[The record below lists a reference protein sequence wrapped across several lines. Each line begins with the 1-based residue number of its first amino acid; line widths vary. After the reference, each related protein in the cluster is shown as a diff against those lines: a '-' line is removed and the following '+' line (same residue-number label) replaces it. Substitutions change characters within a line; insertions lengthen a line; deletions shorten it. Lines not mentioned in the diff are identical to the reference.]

1 MAKYQFASKL
11 MFAIV
16 MHDPIA
22 CKKFIELVFPERR
35 VERISFPEK
44 SGDNG
49 DENEAFTMH
58 EIAMEVEKTII
69 TGIES
74 KSVRLDVLFEGDDRV
89 YDIEM
94 QLQPEEEV
102 ARRSRYYHMA
112 IARNSLKKGEPY
124 ENLKTGCVIFVCC
137 FDPFGMEEPMYCFEM
152 IDRKLDLQ
160 LGDGSS
166 TIILNTKCPKELVPA
181 EFAAFFNFVNT
192 NEVDES
198 NEFVSYL
205 GERLRKAGEDEEV
218 DRVMTVEE
226 EMRIQHRLGEK
237 KGRAEGFAEGQKSG
251 IELGFSKGEKSG
263 FAKGEKSGAAQKER
277 EIAKEMLKE
286 GMAQEL
292 IAKITGLTLKE
303 IQAL

>member
-1 MAKYQFASKL
+1 
-11 MFAIV
+11 
-16 MHDPIA
+16 
-22 CKKFIELVFPERR
+22 
-35 VERISFPEK
+35 
-44 SGDNG
+44 
-49 DENEAFTMH
+49 
-58 EIAMEVEKTII
+58 
-69 TGIES
+69 
-74 KSVRLDVLFEGDDRV
+74 
-89 YDIEM
+89 
-94 QLQPEEEV
+94 
-102 ARRSRYYHMA
+102 
-112 IARNSLKKGEPY
+112 
-124 ENLKTGCVIFVCC
+124 
-137 FDPFGMEEPMYCFEM
+137 MYCFEM
-152 IDRKLDLQ
+152 FDRKLDLQ

-237 KGRAEGFAEGQKSG
+237 KGRAEGFAEG
-251 IELGFSKGEKSG
+251 
-263 FAKGEKSGAAQKER
+263 EKSGAAQEKR

>member
-1 MAKYQFASKL
+1 
-11 MFAIV
+11 
-16 MHDPIA
+16 
-22 CKKFIELVFPERR
+22 
-35 VERISFPEK
+35 
-44 SGDNG
+44 
-49 DENEAFTMH
+49 
-58 EIAMEVEKTII
+58 
-69 TGIES
+69 
-74 KSVRLDVLFEGDDRV
+74 
-89 YDIEM
+89 
-94 QLQPEEEV
+94 
-102 ARRSRYYHMA
+102 
-112 IARNSLKKGEPY
+112 
-124 ENLKTGCVIFVCC
+124 
-137 FDPFGMEEPMYCFEM
+137 MYCFEM

-205 GERLRKAGEDEEV
+205 GERLREAGEDEEV

-237 KGRAEGFAEGQKSG
+237 KGRAEGFAEG
-251 IELGFSKGEKSG
+251 
-263 FAKGEKSGAAQKER
+263 EKSGAAQEKR

>member
-1 MAKYQFASKL
+1 
-11 MFAIV
+11 
-16 MHDPIA
+16 
-22 CKKFIELVFPERR
+22 
-35 VERISFPEK
+35 
-44 SGDNG
+44 
-49 DENEAFTMH
+49 
-58 EIAMEVEKTII
+58 
-69 TGIES
+69 
-74 KSVRLDVLFEGDDRV
+74 
-89 YDIEM
+89 
-94 QLQPEEEV
+94 
-102 ARRSRYYHMA
+102 
-112 IARNSLKKGEPY
+112 
-124 ENLKTGCVIFVCC
+124 
-137 FDPFGMEEPMYCFEM
+137 MEEPMYCFEM

-205 GERLRKAGEDEEV
+205 GARLREAGEDEEV

-237 KGRAEGFAEGQKSG
+237 KGRAEGFAEG
-251 IELGFSKGEKSG
+251 
-263 FAKGEKSGAAQKER
+263 EKSGAAQEKR

>member
-1 MAKYQFASKL
+1 
-11 MFAIV
+11 
-16 MHDPIA
+16 
-22 CKKFIELVFPERR
+22 
-35 VERISFPEK
+35 
-44 SGDNG
+44 
-49 DENEAFTMH
+49 
-58 EIAMEVEKTII
+58 
-69 TGIES
+69 
-74 KSVRLDVLFEGDDRV
+74 
-89 YDIEM
+89 
-94 QLQPEEEV
+94 
-102 ARRSRYYHMA
+102 
-112 IARNSLKKGEPY
+112 
-124 ENLKTGCVIFVCC
+124 
-137 FDPFGMEEPMYCFEM
+137 MYCFEM

-237 KGRAEGFAEGQKSG
+237 KGRAEGRAEGFAEGQKSG

-263 FAKGEKSGAAQKER
+263 FSKGEKSGIERGAAQEKR
-277 EIAKEMLKE
+277 EIAKNLKSLKLPTE
-286 GMAQEL
+286 QIKA
-292 IAKITGLTLKE
+292 ATGLSTEEIETL
-303 IQAL
+303 